1 VGHHRRQ
8 SEVVDVPASV
18 DVPGARYSAELLRL
32 LQRAA
37 ESVLLLRP
45 GSLVSDTIY
54 DQVVPQVFTDSAMPV
69 NCKIAAGREES
80 DFYVA
85 LGVVSEGPIYQ
96 FSANPL
102 DHRLDGQPPHGPGM
116 LGLRR
121 GHGHDPVQN
130 YDPDL
135 NSDKFSLGDG
145 NPQTYGPE
153 KAAGTAFL
161 EIRRSDAK
169 GLQLTRLAE
178 HQMQAMVTGG
188 MGGWRWTDANAPT
201 VAGSGTGCSRR

>member
-69 NCKIAAGREES
+69 NCKIAAG
-80 DFYVA
+80 
-85 LGVVSEGPIYQ
+85 
-96 FSANPL
+96 
-102 DHRLDGQPPHGPGM
+102 
-116 LGLRR
+116 
-121 GHGHDPVQN
+121 
-130 YDPDL
+130 
-135 NSDKFSLGDG
+135 
-145 NPQTYGPE
+145 
-153 KAAGTAFL
+153 TAFL

-201 VAGSGTGCSRR
+201 VACSGTGCSRR